1 MLGNVIY
8 QIFFRK
14 ISNNFLFK
22 VLASWIFFSFSSS
35 YSLKL
40 KENKMFSSQNLG
52 GQKPLL
58 LVMLVNYRLK
68 NKIKRQLWT
77 RGNTGWKN
85 KNLNK
90 KILMNN

>member
-1 MLGNVIY
+1 
-8 QIFFRK
+8 
-14 ISNNFLFK
+14 
-22 VLASWIFFSFSSS
+22 
-35 YSLKL
+35 
-40 KENKMFSSQNLG
+40 MFSSQNLG
-52 GQKPLL
+52 GQKPPL

-68 NKIKRQLWT
+68 NKIKRRLWT

>member
-1 MLGNVIY
+1 
-8 QIFFRK
+8 
-14 ISNNFLFK
+14 
-22 VLASWIFFSFSSS
+22 
-35 YSLKL
+35 
-40 KENKMFSSQNLG
+40 MFSSQNLG
-52 GQKPLL
+52 GQKPPL

-90 KILMNN
+90 KIFNEQLTMVSQNRKK

>member
-1 MLGNVIY
+1 MLGNVIH

-14 ISNNFLFK
+14 ISDNFLFK
-22 VLASWIFFSFSSS
+22 VLASWIFFSFSSF

-52 GQKPLL
+52 GQKPPL

>member
-1 MLGNVIY
+1 
-8 QIFFRK
+8 
-14 ISNNFLFK
+14 
-22 VLASWIFFSFSSS
+22 
-35 YSLKL
+35 
-40 KENKMFSSQNLG
+40 MFSSQNLG
-52 GQKPLL
+52 GQKPPL

-90 KILMNN
+90 KNFNEQLTMVSQNRKK